1 MSKLA
6 DAPLTAEVQAE
17 GRARQQ
23 AARQGHWRRLPLID
37 NPRLRWGL
45 VIGAVVYLVLALA
58 SVEVNWARVAEGA
71 GRAVNFLG
79 AFMQSDF
86 VSRYDDIVAGLMESL
101 TMTLTSTVLGV
112 LLAIPVGLGAAR
124 NISPLPI
131 YIACRAIIAV
141 SRTFQEIIIA
151 ILFVVMFGFG
161 PFAGMITLAFATIGF
176 MAKLLAED
184 IEDLDWRQVEAVRAT
199 GASWWQT
206 MNTAV
211 QPQVMPRLIGLS
223 MYRLDINF
231 RESSVIGIVGAGGIG
246 ATLNTS
252 LSRYEYDT
260 SAAILLIIIAI
271 VLLCEYSSS
280 HVRRW
285 TQ

>member
-1 MSKLA
+1 MS
-6 DAPLTAEVQAE
+6 EQAE
-17 GRARQQ
+17 MLTARQQ
-23 AARQGHWRRLPLID
+23 AARRGEWRRLPLIES
-37 NPRLRWGL
+37 PRLRWGIVL
-45 VIGAVVYLVLALA
+45 GVLVYLVLALA
-58 SVEVNWARVAEGA
+58 SVEVDWERVAEGA

-79 AFMQSDF
+79 AFMQPDF
-86 VSRYDDIVAGLMESL
+86 VSRYDDIVAGLLESL
-101 TMTLTSTVLGV
+101 TMTLTSTVIGV
-112 LLAIPVGLGAAR
+112 LLAIPVGLGGAR
-124 NISPLPI
+124 NIAPLPI
-131 YIACRAIIAV
+131 YTVCRAIIAV
-141 SRTFQEIIIA
+141 SRTFQEVIIA

-206 MNTAV
+206 MNHAI

-271 VLLCEYSSS
+271 VLLCEYGSS

>member
-1 MSKLA
+1 MS
-6 DAPLTAEVQAE
+6 TANSS
-17 GRARQQ
+17 ARQQ
-23 AARQGHWRRLPLID
+23 SARQGQWRRLPLIESS
-37 NPRLRWGL
+37 RLRWAL
-45 VIGAVVYLVLALA
+45 VLGGVVYLLLALA
-58 SVEVNWARVAEGA
+58 SVEVNWARVAEGS
-71 GRAVNFLG
+71 GRALNFLG
-79 AFMQSDF
+79 AFLQPDF
-86 VSRYDDIVAGLMESL
+86 MSRQNDILAGLMESL
-101 TMTLTSTVLGV
+101 TMTLTSTVIGV
-112 LLAIPVGLGAAR
+112 LLAIPVGLGAAK
-124 NISPLPI
+124 NIAPLPV
-131 YIACRAIIAV
+131 YAVCRAIIAV

-161 PFAGMITLAFATIGF
+161 PFAGMLTLAFATIGF

-184 IEDLDWRQVEAVRAT
+184 IEDLDWKQVEAVRAT

-206 MNTAV
+206 MNHAV

-252 LSRYEYDT
+252 LSRYEYGT

-271 VLLCEYSSS
+271 VLMSEYASS

>member
-1 MSKLA
+1 MNAADTLA
-6 DAPLTAEVQAE
+6 E
-17 GRARQQ
+17 RRQQ
-23 AARQGHWRRLPLID
+23 AAKAGHWKRLPLIQD
-37 NPRLRWGL
+37 TRLRWGIA
-45 VIGAVVYLVLALA
+45 IGSVVYLVLAL
-58 SVEVNWARVAEGA
+58 STVQVNWARVAEGA

-79 AFMQSDF
+79 AFMQPDF
-86 VSRYDDIVAGLMESL
+86 VSRQNDIINGLQESL
-101 TMTLTSTVLGV
+101 TMTLTSTVIGV

-131 YIACRAIIAV
+131 YFVCRSIIAV

-161 PFAGMITLAFATIGF
+161 PLAGMITLAFATIGF

-199 GASWWQT
+199 GASWLQT
-206 MNTAV
+206 INQAV

-223 MYRLDINF
+223 VYRLDINF
-231 RESSVIGIVGAGGIG
+231 RESAVIGIVGAGGIG

-252 LSRYEYDT
+252 ISRYEYDT

>member
-1 MSKLA
+1 MNAAETLA
-6 DAPLTAEVQAE
+6 E
-17 GRARQQ
+17 RRQL
-23 AARQGHWRRLPLID
+23 AAKQGQWRRLPLIQD
-37 NPRLRWGL
+37 PRLRWG
-45 VIGAVVYLVLALA
+45 IAIATAVYLILAL
-58 SVEVNWARVAEGA
+58 STVDVNWARVAEGA

-79 AFMQSDF
+79 AFMQPDF
-86 VSRYDDIVAGLMESL
+86 VSRQKDIVDGLLESL
-101 TMTLTSTVLGV
+101 TMTLTSTVIGV

-131 YIACRAIIAV
+131 YFVCRSIIAV

-161 PFAGMITLAFATIGF
+161 PLAGMITLAFATIGF

-199 GASWWQT
+199 GASWLQT
-206 MNTAV
+206 INQAV

-223 MYRLDINF
+223 VYRLDINF
-231 RESSVIGIVGAGGIG
+231 RESAVIGIVGAGGIG

-252 LSRYEYDT
+252 ISRYEYDT

>member
-1 MSKLA
+1 MSEH
-6 DAPLTAEVQAE
+6 AEAYLD
-17 GRARQQ
+17 ARQQ
-23 AARQGHWRRLPLID
+23 AAREGQWRRLPLIH
-37 NPRLRWGL
+37 RQWLRWAIALG
-45 VIGAVVYLVLALA
+45 VVVYLILALA
-58 SVEVNWARVAEGA
+58 SVEVNWARVAEGTSR
-71 GRAVNFLG
+71 GLRFIG
-79 AFMQSDF
+79 AFAQPDF
-86 VSRYDDIVAGLMESL
+86 MSRSGDIVDGLIESL
-101 TMTLTSTVLGV
+101 TMTLTSTVIGV
-112 LLAIPVGLGAAR
+112 MLAIPVGLGAAR
-124 NISPLPI
+124 NIAPLPV
-131 YIACRAIIAV
+131 YVVCRSIIAV

-161 PFAGMITLAFATIGF
+161 PLAGMLTLAFATIGF

-206 MNTAV
+206 MNHAI

>member
-1 MSKLA
+1 MSGSGSL
-6 DAPLTAEVQAE
+6 
-17 GRARQQ
+17 ARQQ
-23 AARQGHWRRLPLID
+23 AARDGQWRRLPLID
-37 NPRLRWGL
+37 NPRVRWGL
-45 VIGAVVYLVLALA
+45 VLGAMVYLVLALA

-71 GRAVNFLG
+71 GRALNFLG
-79 AFMQSDF
+79 AFLQPDF
-86 VSRYDDIVAGLMESL
+86 VSRQSDIVAGLLESL
-101 TMTLTSTVLGV
+101 TMTLTSTVIGV

-131 YIACRAIIAV
+131 YAVCRAIIAV

-161 PFAGMITLAFATIGF
+161 PFAGMLTLAFATIGF

-206 MNTAV
+206 MNHAI

-252 LSRYEYDT
+252 LSRYEYGT

-271 VLLCEYSSS
+271 VLMSEYASSY
-280 HVRRW
+280 VRRW

>member
-1 MSKLA
+1 MSEQA
-6 DAPLTAEVQAE
+6 EASLTHVQA
-17 GRARQQ
+17 RQH
-23 AARQGHWRRLPLID
+23 AARQGQWRRLPLIQ

-45 VIGAVVYLVLALA
+45 AVGALVYLVLALG
-58 SVEVNWARVAEGA
+58 SVEVNWTRVAEGA
-71 GRAVNFLG
+71 GRAVNFLS
-79 AFMQSDF
+79 AFTQPDF
-86 VSRYDDIVAGLMESL
+86 VSRYDDIVAGLLESL
-101 TMTLTSTVLGV
+101 TMTLTSTVLGI

-124 NISPLPI
+124 NIAPLPI
-131 YIACRAIIAV
+131 YVVCRAIIAV

-161 PFAGMITLAFATIGF
+161 PFAGMLTLAFATIGF

-199 GASWWQT
+199 GANWWQT
-206 MNTAV
+206 MNHAV

>member
-1 MSKLA
+1 MSSKQRQHLA
-6 DAPLTAEVQAE
+6 
-17 GRARQQ
+17 QQ
-23 AARQGHWRRLPLID
+23 GTWRRLPLIAS
-37 NPRLRWGL
+37 PGLRWGL
-45 VIGAVVYLVLALA
+45 VLALAVYLVLAFA

-71 GRAVNFLG
+71 SRGMNFLS
-79 AFMQSDF
+79 AFMQPDF
-86 VSRYDDIVAGLMESL
+86 VSRWDDILAGLLESL
-101 TMTLTSTVLGV
+101 TMTVTSTVLGIA
-112 LLAIPVGLGAAR
+112 LAVPVGLGAAR
-124 NISPLPI
+124 NIAPLPI
-131 YIACRAIIAV
+131 YVICRSIIAV
-141 SRTFQEIIIA
+141 SRTFQEVIIA

-199 GASWWQT
+199 GAGWWQT
-206 MNTAV
+206 LNHAV

-231 RESSVIGIVGAGGIG
+231 RESAVIGIVGAGGIG

-252 LSRYEYDT
+252 ISRYEYDT
-260 SAAILLIIIAI
+260 SAAILLMIIAI
-271 VLLCEYSSS
+271 VLLSEYSSS

>member
-1 MSKLA
+1 MSSVDTL
-6 DAPLTAEVQAE
+6 
-17 GRARQQ
+17 ARQQ

-37 NPRLRWGL
+37 NPRMRWGL
-45 VIGAVVYLVLALA
+45 VLGGVVYLVLALA
-58 SVEVNWARVAEGA
+58 SVEVNWARVAEGS
-71 GRAVNFLG
+71 GRALNFLG
-79 AFMQSDF
+79 AFLQPDF
-86 VSRYDDIVAGLMESL
+86 VSRQNDIMAGLLESL
-101 TMTLTSTVLGV
+101 TMTLTSTVIGV

-131 YIACRAIIAV
+131 YAVCRAIIAV

-161 PFAGMITLAFATIGF
+161 PFAGMLTLAFATIGF

-206 MNTAV
+206 MNHAI

-252 LSRYEYDT
+252 LSRYEYGT

-271 VLLCEYSSS
+271 VLMSEYASSY
-280 HVRRW
+280 VRRW

>member
-1 MSKLA
+1 MSMA
-6 DAPLTAEVQAE
+6 NSSARQQ
-17 GRARQQ
+17 RARQGQ
-23 AARQGHWRRLPLID
+23 WRRLPLIES
-37 NPRLRWGL
+37 PRLRWAL
-45 VIGAVVYLVLALA
+45 VLGGVVYLVLALA
-58 SVEVNWARVAEGA
+58 SVEVNWARVAEGS
-71 GRAVNFLG
+71 GRALNFLG
-79 AFMQSDF
+79 AFLQPDF
-86 VSRYDDIVAGLMESL
+86 FSRQNDILAGLMESL
-101 TMTLTSTVLGV
+101 TMTLTSTVIGV
-112 LLAIPVGLGAAR
+112 LLAIPVGLGAAK
-124 NISPLPI
+124 NIAPLPI
-131 YIACRAIIAV
+131 YAVCRAIIAV

-161 PFAGMITLAFATIGF
+161 PFAGMLTLAFATIGF

-184 IEDLDWRQVEAVRAT
+184 IEDLDWKQVEAVRAT

-206 MNTAV
+206 MNHAV

-252 LSRYEYDT
+252 LSRYEYGT

-271 VLLCEYSSS
+271 VLMSEYASS

>member
-1 MSKLA
+1 MKNPTEYLV
-6 DAPLTAEVQAE
+6 EQ
-17 GRARQQ
+17 RQQ
-23 AARQGHWRRLPLID
+23 QARQGHWRRLPLIHS
-37 NPRLRWGL
+37 PRLRWGL
-45 VIGAVVYLVLALA
+45 VVGGVIYLAMALA
-58 SVEVNWARVAEGA
+58 SIEVNWARVAEGA
-71 GRAVNFLG
+71 VRGLNFLG
-79 AFMQSDF
+79 AFLQPDF
-86 VSRYDDIVAGLMESL
+86 VSRQGDIIDGVLESL

-124 NISPLPI
+124 NIAPLPV
-131 YIACRAIIAV
+131 YFLCRAIITV
-141 SRTFQEIIIA
+141 SRTFQEVIIA

-161 PFAGMITLAFATIGF
+161 PLAGMITLAFATIGF

-206 MNTAV
+206 MNHSV

-231 RESSVIGIVGAGGIG
+231 RESAVIGIVGAGGIG

-252 LSRYEYDT
+252 ISRYEYDT

-271 VLLCEYSSS
+271 VLFSEYASS